1 MQASYVVMDVNDNES
16 IKMAVKEMK
25 NQMERIDILFNNAG
39 ILISEYDVPAI
50 ETSEDSILKTFETNT
65 LGPLRVIRSMVKL
78 MPKGSRI
85 INISSGMGQL
95 HEMEGGSLAYRLS
108 KTALNALTKIL
119 SVELSEDEIKVN
131 TICPGWV
138 QTDMGGSNATLT
150 VKESTE
156 KIVKFALMDKFPNGR
171 FLRHGEVIPW

>member
-1 MQASYVVMDVNDNES
+1 
-16 IKMAVKEMK
+16 
-25 NQMERIDILFNNAG
+25 
-39 ILISEYDVPAI
+39 
-50 ETSEDSILKTFETNT
+50 
-65 LGPLRVIRSMVKL
+65 
-78 MPKGSRI
+78 
-85 INISSGMGQL
+85 MGQL
-95 HEMEGGSLAYRLS
+95 DQMEGGSLAYRLS

-171 FLRHGEVIPW
+171 FLRHGEVLPW